1 MWDGFAGAV
10 IVLELVTGRALL
22 EPAPPGEVG
31 LFPFAAPV
39 HIITAYNPA
48 GVEIDDETNVAR
60 HGLLAAAVAGL
71 EAIASVG
78 SAPDGTMAEPG
89 FALFGVPFDRAL
101 DLARQFGQ
109 RAFYRWTPRALII
122 VGVDEPVRRDLGW
135 TLTEAPSRVPSR

>member
-1 MWDGFAGAV
+1 MAK

-22 EPAPPGEVG
+22 APASPGDVG
-31 LFPFAAPV
+31 VFPFPAPV

-60 HGLLAAAVAGL
+60 HGLLGAAVAGF
-71 EAIASVG
+71 EVIASVG

-89 FALFGVPFDRAL
+89 FALLGVPFRQAL

-109 RAFYRWTPRALII
+109 RAFYRWTPQALGI
-122 VGVDEPVRRDLGW
+122 VGVDEPVRRHLGW